1 MACSGPQP
9 REAGRMSAAVCIDW
23 LRESVATGE
32 FITSADMDAAR
43 GVAAACDP
51 EDAAVIRAMIGVF
64 AMEQSDTWPPMPAP
78 RTPAEQ
84 RALDAAMRVAMAPDP
99 SPRRSRPVRGI
110 LAAAWAELEGG
121 PRVDRV
127 VSAKVMRSASADDR
141 GLLMAL
147 RGGR

>member
-1 MACSGPQP
+1 V
-9 REAGRMSAAVCIDW
+9 SAAVCIEW
-23 LRESVATGE
+23 LRETVATCE
-32 FITSADMDAAR
+32 SVTIADMDAAR
-43 GVAAACDP
+43 AVAAVSDP
-51 EDAAVIRAMIGVF
+51 EAAAVIHALMGVF

-84 RALDAAMRVAMAPDP
+84 AALDASMRVAMAPDP
-99 SPRRSRPVRGI
+99 TPGRSRPVRGI

-127 VSAKVMRSASADDR
+127 VSAKVMRSASAEDR

-147 RGGR
+147 RGAR

>member
-1 MACSGPQP
+1 
-9 REAGRMSAAVCIDW
+9 MSAPVCIEW
-23 LRESVATGE
+23 LRETVATCE
-32 FITSADMDAAR
+32 SVTDADMEAAR
-43 GVAAACDP
+43 AVAASCDP
-51 EDAAVIRAMIGVF
+51 EDAAVIRALMGVF
-64 AMEQSDTWPPMPAP
+64 AMEQSDTWPPVPAP

-99 SPRRSRPVRGI
+99 NPRRSRPVRGI
-110 LAAAWAELEGG
+110 LAAAWDELEGG

-127 VSAKVMRSASADDR
+127 ASVKIMRSASAEDR

>member
-1 MACSGPQP
+1 VSATVAIQWLS
-9 REAGRMSAAVCIDW
+9 EAIALGEVITAADRASALD
-23 LRESVATGE
+23 
-32 FITSADMDAAR
+32 
-43 GVAAACDP
+43 VAASCDP
-51 EDAAVIRAMIGVF
+51 EDASVIFALLNVF
-64 AMEQSDTWPPMPAP
+64 MWEHSDKCPPIPAP

-84 RALDAAMRVAMAPDP
+84 AALDAAMRVAYAPDP
-99 SPRRSRPVRGI
+99 YPCRSRPVRGI

-127 VSAKVMRSASADDR
+127 ASAKVMRSASVEDR